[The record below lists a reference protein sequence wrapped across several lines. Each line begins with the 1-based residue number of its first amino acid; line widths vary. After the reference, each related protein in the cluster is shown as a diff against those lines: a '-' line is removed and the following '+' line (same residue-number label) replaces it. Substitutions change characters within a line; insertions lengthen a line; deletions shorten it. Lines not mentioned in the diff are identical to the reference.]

1 MAHCLTDLAYGQ
13 HARQV
18 LDLVLPDRPNPRL
31 FVFIHG
37 GGWRAGDKSQYRA
50 LGELLANFG
59 YAVALPNHRFAPE
72 FPYPAA
78 LADVAASVA
87 WVMRYA
93 PESGIRPD
101 AVLLGGHS
109 SGAHLASLLAL
120 HPEYRQSSSVAGVI
134 SISGV
139 YDLQAYAQ
147 MGAEYL
153 GPVFGDE
160 SSSWS
165 DASPLSHVFQ
175 GAPPFFLAHAEFDY
189 PGAGPQAESMAAA
202 LRAVGSGVKLVNVPG
217 RNHVTIL
224 TGVASLLDPLALG
237 LAMFLR
243 AC

>member
-1 MAHCLTDLAYGQ
+1 MPHRLTDLVYGQ
-13 HARQV
+13 HPRQT

-31 FVFIHG
+31 FVFVHG

-78 LADVAASVA
+78 LGDLAEAVA
-87 WVMRYA
+87 WLVRYA
-93 PESGIRPD
+93 PESGIRPEGI
-101 AVLLGGHS
+101 LLGGHS
-109 SGAHLASLLAL
+109 SGAHLACLLAL
-120 HPEYRQSSSVAGVI
+120 HPDHRHSISVAGVI

-139 YDLQAYAQ
+139 YDLPAYAH
-147 MGAEYL
+147 MAADYL
-153 GPVFGDE
+153 GPVFGE
-160 SSSWS
+160 NPETWA
-165 DASPLSHVFQ
+165 DASPLNHVTQ

-189 PGAGPQAESMAAA
+189 PGAAPQTEAMAAA
-202 LRAVGSGVKLVNVPG
+202 LRAAGSGVKLVNVPG